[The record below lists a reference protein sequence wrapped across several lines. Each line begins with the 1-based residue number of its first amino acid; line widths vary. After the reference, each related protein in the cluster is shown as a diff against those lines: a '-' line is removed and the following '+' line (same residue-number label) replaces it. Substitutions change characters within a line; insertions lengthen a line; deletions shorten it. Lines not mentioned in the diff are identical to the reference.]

1 MDDVLCKVQARAAQH
16 HTVISVDQMLECGA
30 DHVWISRRAKH
41 GYINRLGPS
50 VYGMPG
56 VPPSQPTHA
65 PLREVITGRSAV
77 TSPPGES
84 SQPLSPC

>member
-1 MDDVLCKVQARAAQH
+1 MDDVLCKVQARAAQQ

-56 VPPSQPTHA
+56 VPPSSKLMVQF
-65 PLREVITGRSAV
+65 G
-77 TSPPGES
+77 
-84 SQPLSPC
+84 